1 MGLVALQYVAS
12 FRTRDGTRVP
22 CIGRQILNHWT
33 TLTGCVTLEKD
44 LDISV
49 PLGKILLMASNGH
62 QLDIPLAKKEFFL
75 SYDFLK
81 QWKKFRR
88 VEKDWRGGRMR
99 AWLSPEPLATG
110 IFHVKVGP
118 CRYRLSLSK
127 SRLSCL
133 LLKFSRERNWLAH
146 LGSGMWFKLRVQR
159 LSL

>member
-1 MGLVALQYVAS
+1 MGIVALQYVAS

-88 VEKDWRGGRMR
+88 VERIEEEEEW
-99 AWLSPEPLATG
+99 EPG
-110 IFHVKVGP
+110 SVQ
-118 CRYRLSLSK
+118 SL
-127 SRLSCL
+127 
-133 LLKFSRERNWLAH
+133 
-146 LGSGMWFKLRVQR
+146 
-159 LSL
+159 